1 MWNHPEIPMK
11 YENAGQKKKKKRE
24 KANVFDVKLPMAWEF
39 FSSVAAAAGIAGEL
53 PG

>member
-1 MWNHPEIPMK
+1 MK

-39 FSSVAAAAGIAGEL
+39 FSSVAAAVGIAGEL